1 MTDYGIELAVG
12 DDEGPRV
19 CIPAGKLSAVQVCLR
34 RAPGGADLALTRAAE
49 KIELALARPDEVGH
63 FVLADEEATALVWAI
78 DAMSAAEYPIGY
90 ELRQLRAVLTQ
101 RESRALDVS

>member
-12 DDEGPRV
+12 DEEGPRV

-49 KIELALARPDEVGH
+49 KIDLALARRDEVGH
-63 FVLADEEATALVWAI
+63 FVLADEEGDGARLGDRRDERGGVS
-78 DAMSAAEYPIGY
+78 D
-90 ELRQLRAVLTQ
+90 RLRAAAAPC
-101 RESRALDVS
+101 RPHPA